1 MLEANTPPIPRERS
15 PILGTLGSVRPFHD
29 LGALMPHRHVLL
41 LGGTAEA
48 RRLAAALAADPSL
61 RVTSSLAGRVAQPL
75 LPPGEVRVG
84 GFGGADGLA
93 RWLTEQ
99 RVDALVDATHPFAGR
114 ISGSAAEAAA
124 ATGVPLLALRRP
136 GWLPGPG
143 DRWLSAGSLAEAAA
157 LLPGLGHRVFLTT
170 GRLGLPAFTGVPGL
184 FLLCRSVEPPEPPLP
199 PQVEVLLD
207 RGPFTLEG
215 ERELLR
221 AHRIEVLVTKDS
233 GGAATAAKLTA
244 ARELGLPVVVVRRPP
259 APPGVAVVPDV
270 AAALAWLGAAQHS

>member
-1 MLEANTPPIPRERS
+1 
-15 PILGTLGSVRPFHD
+15 
-29 LGALMPHRHVLL
+29 MPVRHVLL

-48 RRLAAALAADPSL
+48 RRLATALAGDPSL
-61 RVTSSLAGRVAQPL
+61 RVTSALAGRVAQPL
-75 LPPGEVRVG
+75 LPDGEVRVG
-84 GFGGADGLA
+84 GFGGAAGLA

-99 RVDALVDATHPFAGR
+99 RIDALVDATHPFAGT
-114 ISGSAAEAAA
+114 ISRNAAEAAA

-143 DRWLSAGSLAEAAA
+143 DRWHPAGSLAEAAA
-157 LLPGLGHRVFLTT
+157 LLPGLGRRVFLTT

-184 FLLCRSVEPPEPPLP
+184 YLLCRSVDPPEPPVP
-199 PQVEVLLD
+199 PQVRVLLD

-244 ARELGLPVVVVRRPP
+244 AREAGLPVVVVQRPP
-259 APPGVAVVPDV
+259 SPPGVPLVPDV
-270 AAALAWLGAAQHS
+270 AAALAWLDVRTPVGLRTRGPGAADSCP